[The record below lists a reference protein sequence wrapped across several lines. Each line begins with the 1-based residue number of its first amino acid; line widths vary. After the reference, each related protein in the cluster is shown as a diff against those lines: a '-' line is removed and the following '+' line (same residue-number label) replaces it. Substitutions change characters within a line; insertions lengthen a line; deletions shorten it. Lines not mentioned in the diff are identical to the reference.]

1 MLRHLTV
8 AGRVRIGTCAD
19 PAEAALV
26 KSAFAAFELDAV
38 IAAEHHASLL
48 GAVGSSFL
56 SLDIWVDGDDAEEAA
71 ALLRDL
77 RNHGAPRGEP
87 TDLAEA
93 APAPALPD
101 DTGADAANAPDPD
114 DADDPDGDVRLRT
127 VRRRRASVALLVGCF
142 ITFGTAHMSIGAWRR
157 GLGLAA
163 LEVFGFWQI
172 MHHGGF
178 GPLTVVAAIVGDLI
192 GTLALVR
199 AANRPALPAARVRR
213 LDR

>member
-1 MLRHLTV
+1 V

-26 KSAFAAFELDAV
+26 KSAFAAFEIDVV

-77 RNHGAPRGEP
+77 RNHGVPRGEP
-87 TDLAEA
+87 TDLVAA
-93 APAPALPD
+93 APAPATPGED
-101 DTGADAANAPDPD
+101 GEDAD
-114 DADDPDGDVRLRT
+114 DADDASETDDVRLRT
-127 VRRRRASVALLVGCF
+127 LRRRRASVAVLVGCF
-142 ITFGTAHMSIGAWRR
+142 ITFGTAHMAIGAWRR

-199 AANRPALPAARVRR
+199 AASRPALPAARVRR

>member
-1 MLRHLTV
+1 V

-26 KSAFAAFELDAV
+26 KSAFAAFEIDLV

-48 GAVGSSFL
+48 GAVGSNFL

-77 RNHGAPRGEP
+77 RSRGAPH
-87 TDLAEA
+87 AEA
-93 APAPALPD
+93 SGLVETDPASSAPA
-101 DTGADAANAPDPD
+101 D
-114 DADDPDGDVRLRT
+114 DADDADDEVRLRT
-127 VRRRRASVALLVGCF
+127 LRRRRASVALLVGCF
-142 ITFGTAHMSIGAWRR
+142 ITFGTAHMTVGAWRR

-172 MHHGGF
+172 MHLGGF
-178 GPLTVVAAIVGDLI
+178 GPITVVAAIVGDLV

-213 LDR
+213 PDHRLDR

>member
-26 KSAFAAFELDAV
+26 KSAFAAFEIDVV

-48 GAVGSSFL
+48 GAVGSNFL

-77 RNHGAPRGEP
+77 RSHGTPR
-87 TDLAEA
+87 AEA
-93 APAPALPD
+93 TGLVEADPTPPAAADRDAD
-101 DTGADAANAPDPD
+101 DTDDTD
-114 DADDPDGDVRLRT
+114 DADDTDDDVRLRT
-127 VRRRRASVALLVGCF
+127 LRRRRASVALLVGCF
-142 ITFGTAHMSIGAWRR
+142 ITFGTAHMTVGAWRR

-172 MHHGGF
+172 MHLGGF

-213 LDR
+213 LGDR